1 MKTKLRFVSAILVL
15 SLILS
20 NFAGLIQPVYA
31 APDVLN
37 FSIDHSTFNENAG
50 TVRASWNGLLNVTG
64 TITYE
69 APAASGHKT
78 VTINV
83 SEGTGTVLLTDI
95 KKDYIYDIKVSLTNP
110 STAFSAEKFYLAGVS
125 VYAEQMRQQYVDH
138 PGGGRETGVYPA
150 IKLSWKLPSIYD
162 GTGAYVPAK
171 GTILSKIA
179 PAIDRI
185 NYKFHM
191 ETSKTKPNLADVI
204 VNMKNDGSGYTAMVS
219 GDTTRVSDV
228 KWDNVEGEYSLYL
241 FGVKDDETSIPT
253 IQQIKDGSATIPE
266 GIPATDKNYV
276 LPHQEIRPGCIYVV
290 TMDTLVCDLNGQYV
304 SKALSGATTSP
315 LTGVVNYTYTP
326 VRFQLT
332 KDSADNILIRI
343 NTVNL
348 GDVSMPELS
357 YFVQTSNVDSDDDS
371 DWKNIKEITN
381 ITGEYTITNLQ
392 GINPRNTVYYRIV
405 VRSASVDDRIMSLPM
420 PYRMLDDTS
429 KTPVP
434 KNVSVIGVNLSDTI
448 PSDTER
454 TSDIKIIWD
463 KPANWDD
470 TKDDDVYYHFML
482 STGQKDLDPAVK
494 YPLTANGKDYGTS
507 DYAVKYR
514 LVQYVSTKSGLI
526 KENANDNTK
535 LEYSMKGLDLFKGFE
550 GDGTVS
556 PINNPDAYPEFL
568 LPNKTYYIQVYT
580 TLPVDKGNTTDSSKM
595 SEKSLTTSF
604 TTLSLTSRDVPTP
617 NNFQLV
623 NTKINPAT
631 ATTPANAA
639 ITLRFEDLKIDWSKY
654 TSNHSITDDAVIY
667 DLYMSKQPDLSTF
680 KLIGSS
686 NQAVSDVEF
695 KPVIS
700 GNTTW
705 INTIINKFSDAGNI
719 NSFGYSLSP
728 NTIYY
733 FMIKVRLNLEN
744 ENPKIREST
753 QTGLLSVTTP
763 RGEPTKPDDN
773 AKKPVAPADYAIALD
788 KNGNPMVTGH
798 SVTFE
803 WTVKENAA
811 SYNLISTAKKVAL
824 DTPDTDPSILEDSTY
839 ISYIA
844 AFGDKDRNI
853 DGNSQKLTLDPKAL
867 PLPPNLVYD
876 SKTKKCRYTINTWLY
891 PNRVYYFSLKSEVVE
906 ANKSKSSV
914 WISIPVTTSLI
925 ESPSMLQ
932 TISDCELSFN
942 WFDTNTQTTA
952 DSYSIKI
959 RAAGDKNYTQLTKAQ
974 YNVVKDGSVYYGKL
988 YKLKSNTQY
997 NIQVVRTIDNAV
1009 LSNTTQSTRNDYY
1022 QIEVKWQG
1030 IAVDDYSGYEIAI
1043 KTEDD
1048 TDYKVLSNSDLEQYV
1063 DITRHTYPYYIEK
1076 TFNNLGTEY
1085 YTYTAR
1091 IKYAEVTLPSGAKE
1105 HKPLKPNTKYY
1116 IKVRA
1121 YKKDP
1126 SNMEAIT
1133 RSKYIGPVN
1142 TRTEFNQGDYDDDD
1156 DNTNITSKFLD
1167 MLDKLEQGLYW
1178 DVNKG
1183 SSNTMEKVYV
1193 KDDKVVN
1200 LLEGPGYYSCTIDI
1214 SQTPAYINTDEVYM
1228 AKNILTA
1235 MKTYNK
1241 SVIIKTKDIE
1251 YTIRPDTFDINN
1263 MEEFK
1268 KAKAAAGAKDV
1279 YLKLDNIQTGEVQPK
1294 APANTTSASKVNI
1307 ITAQAVAS
1315 RETSENIKNMIKD
1328 KLYNEDIGII
1338 KKKLDVIK
1346 NPNNPNTKGSDA
1358 SIDKYLNQLI
1368 EEIKSELSYFID
1380 DTLNG
1385 ANYSTGF
1392 FAEKYD
1398 ITGYN
1403 SPMSVKMSYKGN
1415 TVANPYVLYGNAGDW
1430 HKLTQNLKYD
1440 TGYVTFFVA
1449 SPGKYTVFAGKDVTS
1464 TIGEDSPAKPYIT
1477 KLAGKY
1483 DLALVFSGAGESYNP
1498 ELSVSVKEAITL
1510 YELVSDS
1517 QVDSTTDVKIKAKNY
1532 GLDKIINVNNINR
1545 NISRQE
1551 TAALIIKLYCQRTG
1565 ADYERLRASYNK
1577 IIKDDSAIGA
1587 KYATPVYACL
1597 NMNIMTLDTGS
1608 KFNPSLSINR
1618 KDIAVAFEKML
1629 EA

>member
-1 MKTKLRFVSAILVL
+1 MKTKLRFVSVMLVL

-20 NFAGLIQPVYA
+20 NFSGIIQPVFA

-37 FSIDHSTFNENAG
+37 FSINQSTFDENAG
-50 TVRASWNGLLNVTG
+50 TVRASWNGQLNVTG

-69 APAASGHKT
+69 APTALGNKT
-78 VTINV
+78 VSINV
-83 SEGTGTVLLTDI
+83 TAGIGTVLLTDI

-110 STAFSAEKFYLAGVS
+110 SSSYVAQKFYLAGIS
-125 VYAEQMRQQYVDH
+125 VYAEQIRQQYVDH

-150 IKLSWKLPSIYD
+150 MKLSWKLPLIHD
-162 GTGAYVPAK
+162 GVNAFVPAK
-171 GTILSKIA
+171 GSILSKIA

-204 VNMKNDGSGYTAMVS
+204 VNMKDDGSGYTAMVS
-219 GDTTRVSDV
+219 GDTTRVSEV
-228 KWDNVEGEYSLYL
+228 KWDNAQSEYSLYL

-253 IQQIKDGSATIPE
+253 IQQLKDGTATIPT
-266 GIPATDKNYV
+266 GIPAADVAYV

-290 TMDTLVCDLNGQYV
+290 TMDALVCDQNGQYV

-315 LTGVVNYTYTP
+315 LTGIVNYTYTP

-332 KDSADNILIRI
+332 KDSMDNILIRI

-381 ITGEYTITNLQ
+381 ISGEYTITNLQ
-392 GINPRNTVYYRIV
+392 GINPKNTVYYRIV
-405 VRSASVDDRIMSLPM
+405 VKSASVDDTIMSLSM

-448 PSDTER
+448 PSETER
-454 TSDIKIIWD
+454 TSDIKIVWD

-494 YPLTANGKDYGTS
+494 YPLTANGKDYGNGN
-507 DYAVKYR
+507 YAVKYR

-535 LEYSMKGLDLFKGFE
+535 LEYTIKGLDFFKGFE
-550 GDGTVS
+550 GDGTVT
-556 PINNPDAYPEFL
+556 PINNPDAYPEYL
-568 LPNKTYYIQVYT
+568 LPNKTYYLQVYT
-580 TLPVDKGNTTDSSKM
+580 TLPADKGNTDDSSRM

-617 NNFQLV
+617 NNFQMV
-623 NTKINPAT
+623 NTKVNTAT
-631 ATTPANAA
+631 AATPANAV

-654 TSNHSITDDAVIY
+654 TSNHSIADDAVIY
-667 DLYMSKQPDLSTF
+667 DLYMSKQPDLNTF

-686 NQAVSDVEF
+686 NQPDSDVEF
-695 KPVIS
+695 RPVIT
-700 GNTTW
+700 GDTTW
-705 INTIINKFSDAGNI
+705 INTIINEFSDISNI
-719 NSFGYSLSP
+719 NSFGYYLSP

-733 FMIKVRLNLEN
+733 FMVKVRLNLEN
-744 ENPKIREST
+744 EVPKIREST
-753 QTGLLSVTTP
+753 QTNLLSVTTP
-763 RGEPTKPDDN
+763 RGEPTKPNDN
-773 AKKPVAPADYAIALD
+773 AKKPVAPSDFAIALD
-788 KNGNPMVTGH
+788 KNGNPMVSGH

-803 WTVKENAA
+803 WTVKENEA

-853 DGNSQKLTLDPKAL
+853 DGNSKKLTLDPKAS

-891 PNRVYYFSLKSEVVE
+891 PNRVYYFSLRSEVVE

-925 ESPSMLQ
+925 ESPTRLQ
-932 TISDCELSFN
+932 TISDCELSFY
-942 WFDTNTQTTA
+942 WFDTNPQTTS

-959 RAAGDKNYTQLTKAQ
+959 KAAGDKYYTQLTKAQ
-974 YNVVKDGSVYYGKL
+974 YNIVKDGSVYYGRL

-1009 LSNTTQSTRNDYY
+1009 LSNTTQSTRNDHY

-1048 TDYKVLSNSDLEQYV
+1048 TDYTVLSNSDLEQYIDV
-1063 DITRHTYPYYIEK
+1063 TRHTYPYYIEK
-1076 TFNNLGTEY
+1076 TFSNIGTEY

-1126 SNMEAIT
+1126 SNLEAIT

-1156 DNTNITSKFLD
+1156 NNTSITSKFLD
-1167 MLDKLEQGLYW
+1167 MLNKLEQELYW
-1178 DVNKG
+1178 NVNKG
-1183 SSNTMEKVYV
+1183 SSSTMEKFYV

-1214 SQTPAYINTDEVYM
+1214 SQTPAYINTNEVYM
-1228 AKNILTA
+1228 AKNILSA

-1241 SVIIKTKDIE
+1241 SVVIKTKDVE

-1279 YLKLDNIQTGEVQPK
+1279 YLKLDNIKTGEVQPK
-1294 APANTTSASKVNI
+1294 APANTTTVSKVDI
-1307 ITAQAVAS
+1307 ITAQAVVS
-1315 RETSENIKNMIKD
+1315 RETSENIQKMIKD
-1328 KLYNEDIGII
+1328 KLYNEDTGII
-1338 KKKLDVIK
+1338 KKKIDVIK
-1346 NPNNPNTKGSDA
+1346 NPNNPNTKGNGTN
-1358 SIDKYLNQLI
+1358 IDKYLNQLL
-1368 EEIKSELSYFID
+1368 EEIKSELSYFIN

-1385 ANYSTGF
+1385 ANYSYGLFT
-1392 FAEKYD
+1392 EKYD
-1398 ITGYN
+1398 IAEYN

-1415 TVANPYVLYGNAGDW
+1415 TIANPYVLYGNAGNW

-1440 TGYVTFFVA
+1440 TGYVSFFVA

-1464 TIGEDSPAKPYIT
+1464 TIGDESPAKPYIT

-1483 DLALVFSGAGESYNP
+1483 DLTLVFSGAGESYNP
-1498 ELSVSVKEAITL
+1498 NLSVSVKEAIML
-1510 YELVSDS
+1510 YELVSDL
-1517 QVDSTTDVKIKAKNY
+1517 QVDSTTDIKIKAKNY
-1532 GLDKIINVNNINR
+1532 GLDKIINVSNVNR
-1545 NISRQE
+1545 NITRQE
-1551 TAALIIKLYCQRTG
+1551 TAALIVMLYCQRTG
-1565 ADYERLRASYNK
+1565 ADYSRLKASYNK
-1577 IIKDDSAIGA
+1577 IIRDDAAIGT
-1587 KYATPVYACL
+1587 KYAVPVYACL
-1597 NMNIMTLDTGS
+1597 NMNIMTLDTGA
-1608 KFNPSLSINR
+1608 KFNPGMSVNR

>member
-1 MKTKLRFVSAILVL
+1 MLSRLDSNMLTIRRGKGDGGISSYKTIL
-15 SLILS
+15 
-20 NFAGLIQPVYA
+20 
-31 APDVLN
+31 
-37 FSIDHSTFNENAG
+37 
-50 TVRASWNGLLNVTG
+50 
-64 TITYE
+64 
-69 APAASGHKT
+69 
-78 VTINV
+78 
-83 SEGTGTVLLTDI
+83 
-95 KKDYIYDIKVSLTNP
+95 
-110 STAFSAEKFYLAGVS
+110 
-125 VYAEQMRQQYVDH
+125 
-138 PGGGRETGVYPA
+138 
-150 IKLSWKLPSIYD
+150 KLPQIYD
-162 GTGAYVPAK
+162 GTGAFVPAK

-191 ETSKTKPNLADVI
+191 ETSKTKPTLADVI

-228 KWDNVEGEYSLYL
+228 KWDNAQGEYSLYL
-241 FGVKDDETSIPT
+241 FGVKDDETPIPT
-253 IQQIKDGSATIPE
+253 IQQIKDGTATIPT
-266 GIPATDKNYV
+266 GIPVADVNYV

-290 TMDTLVCDLNGQYV
+290 TMDTLVCDVNGQYV

-332 KDSADNILIRI
+332 KDSMDNILIRI

-381 ITGEYTITNLQ
+381 VTGEYTITNLQ

-405 VRSASVDDRIMSLPM
+405 VRSASVNDRIMSLAM

-434 KNVSVIGVNLSDTI
+434 KNVSVIGVNLSDAI
-448 PSDTER
+448 PGDTER

-463 KPANWDD
+463 KPANWED
-470 TKDDDVYYHFML
+470 TKDDDIYYHFLL

-494 YPLTANGKDYGTS
+494 YPLTANGKDYGTGS
-507 DYAVKYR
+507 YSVKYR

-535 LEYSMKGLDLFKGFE
+535 LEYTIKGLDLFKGFE

-556 PINNPDAYPEFL
+556 AITNPDAYPEFL
-568 LPNKTYYIQVYT
+568 LPNKTYYLQVYT

-623 NTKINPAT
+623 STKVNPAT
-631 ATTPANAA
+631 ETTPANAV

-654 TSNHSITDDAVIY
+654 TSNHSATDDAVIY

-686 NQAVSDVEF
+686 NQADSDVEF

-705 INTIINKFSDAGNI
+705 INMVINKFSDMDNI

-744 ENPKIREST
+744 ENPKEREST
-753 QTGLLSVTTP
+753 QTSLLSVTTP

-773 AKKPVAPADYAIALD
+773 AKKPVAPSDFAIALD

-803 WTVKENAA
+803 WTVKENEA

-824 DTPDTDPSILEDSTY
+824 DTPDTDPSILEDPTY
-839 ISYIA
+839 ISYISV
-844 AFGDKDRNI
+844 FGDKDGNI
-853 DGNSQKLTLDPKAL
+853 DGNSQKLTLDPKAS

-891 PNRVYYFSLKSEVVE
+891 PNRVYYFSLRSEVVE

-925 ESPSMLQ
+925 ESPTMLQ
-932 TISDCELSFN
+932 TISDCELSFY
-942 WFDTNTQTTA
+942 WFDTNPQTTA

-959 RAAGDKNYTQLTKAQ
+959 KAANDKNYTQLTKAQ
-974 YNVVKDGSVYYGKL
+974 YNIVKDGSVYYGRI

-1030 IAVDDYSGYEIAI
+1030 IEVDDYTGYEIAI

-1048 TDYKVLSNSDLEQYV
+1048 TDYKVLSNSDLEQYI

-1091 IKYAEVTLPSGAKE
+1091 IKYAEVTLSNGTKE

-1126 SNMEAIT
+1126 SNLEAIT

-1142 TRTEFNQGDYDDDD
+1142 TRTEFNQGDYDDNDK
-1156 DNTNITSKFLD
+1156 NTNITAKFLD
-1167 MLDKLEQGLYW
+1167 MIDKLEQGLYW

-1183 SSNTMEKVYV
+1183 SSSTMAKVYV

-1200 LLEGPGYYSCTIDI
+1200 LLEGPGYTSCTIDI
-1214 SQTPAYINTDEVYM
+1214 SQIPAYINTDEVYM

-1241 SVIIKTKDIE
+1241 SVIIKTKNIE
-1251 YTIRPDTFDINN
+1251 FTIRPDTFDINN

-1268 KAKAAAGAKDV
+1268 KAREAAGAKDV
-1279 YLKLDNIQTGEVQPK
+1279 YLKLDNIQTGEIQPK
-1294 APANTTSASKVNI
+1294 APANTTSVSKVNI
-1307 ITAQAVAS
+1307 LTAQAVAS
-1315 RETSENIKNMIKD
+1315 RETSENIKDMIKD
-1328 KLYNEDIGII
+1328 KLYNEDTGII

-1346 NPNNPNTKGSDA
+1346 NPNNPNIKGSDA

-1368 EEIKSELSYFID
+1368 EEIKSELSYYIN

-1385 ANYSTGF
+1385 ANYSSGF
-1392 FAEKYD
+1392 FAEKFD
-1398 ITGYN
+1398 IAGYN

-1415 TVANPYVLYGNAGDW
+1415 TVANPYVLYGNAGNW
-1430 HKLTQNLKYD
+1430 QKLTQNLKYD
-1440 TGYVTFFVA
+1440 TGYVTFLVS
-1449 SPGKYTVFAGKDVTS
+1449 SPGKYTVFGGKDVTA
-1464 TIGEDSPAKPYIT
+1464 TIGDESPAKPYIT

-1483 DLALVFSGAGESYNP
+1483 DLTLVFAGAGESYNP
-1498 ELSVSVKEAITL
+1498 DLSVSVKEAITL

-1517 QVDSTTDVKIKAKNY
+1517 QVDNTTDVKIKAKNY
-1532 GLDKIINVNNINR
+1532 GLDKIINISNVNR
-1545 NISRQE
+1545 NITRQE

-1565 ADYERLRASYNK
+1565 ADYNRLRASYNK
-1577 IIKDDSAIGA
+1577 IIKDDSAIEA

-1597 NMNIMTLDTGS
+1597 NMNIMTLDTSS

-1618 KDIAVAFEKML
+1618 KDIVVAFEKML